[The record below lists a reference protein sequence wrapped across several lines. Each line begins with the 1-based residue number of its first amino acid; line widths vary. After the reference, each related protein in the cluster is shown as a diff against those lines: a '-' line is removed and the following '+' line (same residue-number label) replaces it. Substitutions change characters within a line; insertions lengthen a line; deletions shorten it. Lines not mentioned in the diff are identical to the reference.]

1 MRSCSRPIRVL
12 RRLEISLRPR
22 SVAAG
27 ALPEM
32 LQTELGRDMAMCG
45 ELNVKSLDP
54 TVIKITSEVPR
65 EPNALTAPPRDRD
78 YPFKWLGNSIRRNQA
93 RGSMRVAARAGG
105 VAGDQR
111 SKHPESLFRCL
122 PRSESTQFAVSHP
135 VGKE

>member
-54 TVIKITSEVPR
+54 TVVKIHLR
-65 EPNALTAPPRDRD
+65 GPPR
-78 YPFKWLGNSIRRNQA
+78 A
-93 RGSMRVAARAGG
+93 
-105 VAGDQR
+105 
-111 SKHPESLFRCL
+111 
-122 PRSESTQFAVSHP
+122 
-135 VGKE
+135 